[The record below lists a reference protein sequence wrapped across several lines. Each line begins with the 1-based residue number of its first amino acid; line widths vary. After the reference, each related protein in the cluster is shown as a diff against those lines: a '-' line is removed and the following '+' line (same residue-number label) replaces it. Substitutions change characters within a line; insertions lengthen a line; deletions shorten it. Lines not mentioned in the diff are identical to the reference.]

1 MNKLMGKQ
9 DCVIIP
15 FEGFKEKIRVQ
26 KQLDSEMIKKYGK
39 NRYTLSILDNCV
51 MAVCPSNTIYF

>member
-1 MNKLMGKQ
+1 MGKQ